1 MSQAGRV
8 TRFLVVLLAVAARP
22 AAAKNISITITP
34 RVELQGDAV
43 VAQVGVRNG
52 GDESAQSVSVTLI
65 FRDQQVRGQIRPELA
80 PQQAMDASL
89 SIPAAGLQTGH
100 WPYRVAIDY
109 TDANQYPFQAL
120 HAGILTVGTP
130 PLARVAIPSVT
141 APALSTTGTLRVH
154 LKNLSGVARAATV
167 SGAAPAQ
174 LTLAPWGEVDVEH
187 GIANRTA
194 LAGSRY
200 PVFVT
205 VEYEDEG
212 VHQAVIGQGIIEIRG
227 NQSFF
232 ETWRVAFW
240 IGAAVFVMI
249 WLAIL
254 VWRLTAPRRRQGET
268 RAASRQRRGETRS

>member
-8 TRFLVVLLAVAARP
+8 ARFVVTLLAVAAGP
-22 AAAKNISITITP
+22 AAAKSISIAITP

-43 VAQVGVRNG
+43 VAQVGVKNG
-52 GDESAQSVSVTLI
+52 GDEAAQSVSASFF
-65 FRDQQVRGQIRPELA
+65 FRDQQARGEIHPELG
-80 PQQAMDASL
+80 PQQAMEARL
-89 SIPAAGLQTGH
+89 SIPAAGLPTGR

-130 PLARVAIPSVT
+130 PLAKVAIPSVN
-141 APALSTTGTLRVH
+141 APALSSTGRLRIH
-154 LKNLSGVARAATV
+154 LKNLAGVARTATV
-167 SGAAPAQ
+167 RGTAPEGIEVSTPPAEVA
-174 LTLAPWGEVDVEH
+174 LAPWGETDVDH
-187 GIANRTA
+187 GLINRTA

-212 VHQAVIGQGIIEIRG
+212 VHQAVIGQGMVEIRAS
-227 NQSFF
+227 QSFF

-240 IGAAVFVMI
+240 IGAALFVLV
-249 WLAIL
+249 WLGIL
-254 VWRLTAPRRRQGET
+254 VWRLTAPR
-268 RAASRQRRGETRS
+268 QRRAETRS